1 MPRIA
6 LNPLTTEE
14 MQFAKMSNML
24 MDKVEGMEELMG
36 EDGTFEEFGDNQTE
50 SSTSSCS
57 HCTNCGNEFD
67 MATIDGVNDNKLILD
82 VSTSD
87 GEDPPEDAD
96 RRTHTVICGKDVR
109 KLEELGNSWLQSEY
123 RCSRCRACQLCK
135 DADQTEKT
143 SLRQD
148 NEDALIKESV
158 TLDYQKK

>member
-1 MPRIA
+1 
-6 LNPLTTEE
+6 
-14 MQFAKMSNML
+14 
-24 MDKVEGMEELMG
+24 MG
-36 EDGTFEEFGDNQTE
+36 PFEEFGDNQTE

-67 MATIDGVNDNKLILD
+67 MATRDGVNDNKLILD

-96 RRTHTVICGKDVR
+96 RRTHTLIGGNDMR
-109 KLEELGNSWLQSEY
+109 KMEDLGNSCLQSEY
-123 RCSRCRACQLCK
+123 RCSRCRDCQLCK

-148 NEDALIKESV
+148 NEDALIK
-158 TLDYQKK
+158 